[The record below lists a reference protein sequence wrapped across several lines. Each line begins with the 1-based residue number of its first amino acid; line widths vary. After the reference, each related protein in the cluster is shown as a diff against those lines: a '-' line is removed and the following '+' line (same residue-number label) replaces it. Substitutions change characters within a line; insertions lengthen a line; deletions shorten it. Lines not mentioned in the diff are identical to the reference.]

1 MKMKIEGILLFELG
15 KALQLKSENK
25 HNKTSHS
32 FHNTNKPQ
40 NDSKDGRRRRKGGMS
55 YHNIITFG
63 QMGVG
68 KTAFIIKFAS
78 NHFVDEAYDP
88 TIEDAYRKQ
97 IVIDDY
103 PCSLDIY
110 DAVNDESYLPIH
122 QQYLKT
128 AEAAIL
134 FYSISSRS
142 SFEQLSSYRERI
154 ERFREE
160 SQIAIVV
167 VATKCDLTNERQV
180 EIEEGQS
187 FARSL
192 GGTFF
197 ETSAKNDINV
207 KEPFEEA
214 VRSIRRNRGPDWNS
228 KPSSKKNPKYVC
240 FIL

>member
-1 MKMKIEGILLFELG
+1 
-15 KALQLKSENK
+15 
-25 HNKTSHS
+25 
-32 FHNTNKPQ
+32 
-40 NDSKDGRRRRKGGMS
+40 
-55 YHNIITFG
+55 
-63 QMGVG
+63 MGVG
-68 KTAFIIKFAS
+68 KTAFIMKFAS
-78 NHFVDEAYDP
+78 NFFEDDAYDP

-97 IVIDDY
+97 MVVDGHS
-103 PCSLDIY
+103 CLFDIY
-110 DAVNDESYLPIH
+110 DTVNDESYLPIH
-122 QQYLKT
+122 EQEIKT
-128 AEAAIL
+128 SEAVIL

-142 SFEQLSSYRERI
+142 SFEELSSHHKRI

-160 SQIAIVV
+160 SQIPIVI